1 MSIYHFCVTVNK
13 SKVNFGQKHNGMYKV
28 VKFGKT
34 INVQI
39 MVDFVHNYGVNVI
52 IIVSINVQI
61 IANILNT
68 IFVQTIVD
76 FVHNNGFW
84 CEPVINN
91 ACYFIITLT
100 WNVAMG
106 MTNIFLLQ
114 ILFYIE
120 YICISEKY
128 HPKKTMTR
136 KNQILLIITYFHEA
150 QLWLLLNIIF
160 DLVEY
165 LSWTYIIFK

>member
-1 MSIYHFCVTVNK
+1 
-13 SKVNFGQKHNGMYKV
+13 MYKV

-106 MTNIFLLQ
+106 MTNIFFITDTFLYWIYMYIRKIPSKKDNDKKKSNLIDYHIFSRSTTLASIKYNFWPSRIFVSDIYNIQ
-114 ILFYIE
+114 IKLVSSSYLFGFYPQL
-120 YICISEKY
+120 
-128 HPKKTMTR
+128 H
-136 KNQILLIITYFHEA
+136 
-150 QLWLLLNIIF
+150 LWL
-160 DLVEY
+160 
-165 LSWTYIIFK
+165 

>member
-76 FVHNNGFW
+76 FVNNNGFW
-84 CEPVINN
+84 CEPVLNN
-91 ACYFIITLT
+91 VCYFIITLT

-106 MTNIFLLQ
+106 MTNIF
-114 ILFYIE
+114 Y
-120 YICISEKY
+120 Y
-128 HPKKTMTR
+128 R
-136 KNQILLIITYFHEA
+136 YFFI
-150 QLWLLLNIIF
+150 LNIYVYQKNTIQKRQWQEKIKSYWLSHIF
-160 DLVEY
+160 TKHNFGFY
-165 LSWTYIIFK
+165 